1 MNHIFK
7 KIIVVMLIIILR
19 PVSSYSLSINEL
31 MIITNENSLI
41 IQADLE
47 YLKKFQNDIELAKKM
62 NDPTITLSGFV
73 GAKHQETNSSEA
85 SFNPR
90 NLNLTMSKN
99 LFDGYKTKYS
109 IIQAN
114 DLSLQADYLFEALKQ
129 NVYLES
135 ISSYLDLIHLR
146 QSYDLTEQNLKLS
159 KNNLDFKVQQYNSG
173 DISDIELEKAKLEY
187 SKYEFSLKKNSD
199 FNFRSR
205 GPDPRLY
212 EYCSERNKYPEIMD
226 RNLDLSLEA
235 LIEFAINN
243 NPSIKSSQIY
253 LKILEHSKKIER
265 SANLPKVDLE
275 AGYSRNWDATDSAGQ
290 ADEYS
295 IIGSISIPLY
305 ESEEV
310 NIKESNIDLDII
322 RNDKILKD
330 QINNLKREIN
340 SLLDQIELLNT
351 EYEIEN
357 NQKEIYEKD
366 IEIKKES
373 YNVGSASKL
382 DIYDSQIKYN
392 EHLISMAQ
400 IMNSKQKAHYL
411 LLNKIGKANPVKLIP
426 GSTGNGKEIFTSR
439 YRKENLLTMGRVE
452 FFFCIN

>member
-7 KIIVVMLIIILR
+7 KIIVVMLFIILK

-47 YLKKFQNDIELAKKM
+47 YLKKFQNDIKLAKKN
-62 NDPTITLSGFV
+62 NDPSITLSGFV
-73 GAKHQETNSSEA
+73 GAKHQETDSSEA

-90 NLNLTMSKN
+90 NLSLTMSKN
-99 LFDGYKTKYS
+99 VFDGYKTKYS

-114 DLSLQADYLFEALKQ
+114 DLSLQADYLFETLKQ

-146 QSYDLTEQNLKLS
+146 QTYDLTEQNLKLS

-173 DISDIELEKAKLEY
+173 DISDIEQEKAKLEY
-187 SKYEFSLKKNSD
+187 AKYEFSLKKIQISISD
-199 FNFRSR
+199 QEDLILDYMRTVPST
-205 GPDPRLY
+205 
-212 EYCSERNKYPEIMD
+212 NKYPEIMD
-226 RNLDLSLEA
+226 RNLDLSSEA

-265 SANLPKVDLE
+265 SANLPKVGLE
-275 AGYSRNWDATDSAGQ
+275 VGFNRNWDATDSAGQ

-322 RNDKILKD
+322 RNEKILKD

-392 EHLISMAQ
+392 EHLISMAE

-411 LLNKIGKANPVKLIP
+411 LLNKIGK
-426 GSTGNGKEIFTSR
+426 
-439 YRKENLLTMGRVE
+439 LTQ
-452 FFFCIN
+452 

>member
-7 KIIVVMLIIILR
+7 KIIVVTLLFLLK

-31 MIITNENSLI
+31 ITITNENSLI
-41 IQADLE
+41 IQADFE
-47 YLKKFQNDIELAKKM
+47 YLKKFQNDIELAKK
-62 NDPTITLSGFV
+62 NNNPSITLSGFV
-73 GAKHQETNSSEA
+73 GAKYQETDSSEA

-90 NLNLTMSKN
+90 NLNLTISKN
-99 LFDGYKTKYS
+99 IFDGYKTKYS

-129 NVYLES
+129 NVYLEA

-146 QSYDLTEQNLKLS
+146 QSYDLTEQSLKLS
-159 KNNLDFKVQQYNSG
+159 KNNLDFKVQQHNLG

-187 SKYEFSLKKNSD
+187 SKYEFSLKKIQISISD
-199 FNFRSR
+199 QEDLILDYMSTV
-205 GPDPRLY
+205 P
-212 EYCSERNKYPEIMD
+212 STNKYPEIME
-226 RNLDLSLEA
+226 RNLDLSSQA

-253 LKILEHSKKIER
+253 LKILEHSKMIER

-275 AGYSRNWDATDSAGQ
+275 AGYTRNWDATDSAGQ

-310 NIKESNIDLDII
+310 SIKESNIDLDII

-340 SLLDQIELLNT
+340 GLLDQIELLNT

-357 NQKEIYEKD
+357 NQKEIFKKD
-366 IEIKKES
+366 VEIKKES
-373 YNVGSASKL
+373 YNFGSSSKL
-382 DIYDSQIKYN
+382 DIYDSQIIYN

-411 LLNKIGKANPVKLIP
+411 LLNKLGK
-426 GSTGNGKEIFTSR
+426 
-439 YRKENLLTMGRVE
+439 LTH
-452 FFFCIN
+452 

>member
-73 GAKHQETNSSEA
+73 GAKHQETDSSEA

-146 QSYDLTEQNLKLS
+146 QSYDLTEQSLMLT
-159 KNNLDFKVQQYNSG
+159 KNNLDFKVQQHNSG
-173 DISDIELEKAKLEY
+173 DISDIDLEKAKLEY
-187 SKYEFSLKKNSD
+187 SKYEFSLKKIQISISD
-199 FNFRSR
+199 QEDLILDYMNTIPST
-205 GPDPRLY
+205 
-212 EYCSERNKYPEIMD
+212 NKYPELMD
-226 RNLDLSLEA
+226 RSLDLSSES
-235 LIEFAINN
+235 LIEFAVNN

-253 LKILEHSKKIER
+253 LKILEYSKLIER

-275 AGYSRNWDATDSAGQ
+275 VGFNRNWDATDSAGQ

-330 QINNLKREIN
+330 QINTLKREIN
-340 SLLDQIELLNT
+340 SLLDQIEMLNT

-373 YNVGSASKL
+373 YNVGSSSQL

-400 IMNSKQKAHYL
+400 IMNSKQKAHYI
-411 LLNKIGKANPVKLIP
+411 LLNKIGK
-426 GSTGNGKEIFTSR
+426 
-439 YRKENLLTMGRVE
+439 LTQ
-452 FFFCIN
+452 

>member
-7 KIIVVMLIIILR
+7 KIIVVMLFITLK

-47 YLKKFQNDIELAKKM
+47 YLKKFQNDIELAKKN
-62 NDPTITLSGFV
+62 NDPSITLSGFV
-73 GAKHQETNSSEA
+73 GAKHQETDSSEA

-90 NLNLTMSKN
+90 NLKLTMSKN

-109 IIQAN
+109 ILQAN

-159 KNNLDFKVQQYNSG
+159 KSNLDFKVQQHSSG

-187 SKYEFSLKKNSD
+187 SKYEFSLKKIQISI
-199 FNFRSR
+199 
-205 GPDPRLY
+205 
-212 EYCSERNKYPEIMD
+212 SEQEDLVLDYMSTVPSVNKYPEIMD
-226 RNLDLSLEA
+226 RNIDLSLEA

-253 LKILEHSKKIER
+253 LKILEHSKMIER
-265 SANLPKVDLE
+265 SANLPKVNLE

-373 YNVGSASKL
+373 YSLGSSSKL

-411 LLNKIGKANPVKLIP
+411 LLNKIGK
-426 GSTGNGKEIFTSR
+426 
-439 YRKENLLTMGRVE
+439 LTQ
-452 FFFCIN
+452 

>member
-47 YLKKFQNDIELAKKM
+47 YLKKFRNDIELAKKM

-146 QSYDLTEQNLKLS
+146 QSYDLTEQSLMLT
-159 KNNLDFKVQQYNSG
+159 KNNLDFKVQQHNSG
-173 DISDIELEKAKLEY
+173 DISDIDLEKAKLEY
-187 SKYEFSLKKNSD
+187 SKYEFSLKKIQISISD
-199 FNFRSR
+199 QEDLILDYMNTIPST
-205 GPDPRLY
+205 
-212 EYCSERNKYPEIMD
+212 NKYPELMD
-226 RNLDLSLEA
+226 RSLDLSSES
-235 LIEFAINN
+235 LIEFAVNN

-253 LKILEHSKKIER
+253 LKILEHSKLIER

-275 AGYSRNWDATDSAGQ
+275 VGFNRNWDATDSAGQ

-330 QINNLKREIN
+330 QINTLKREIN
-340 SLLDQIELLNT
+340 SLLNQIEMLNT

-373 YNVGSASKL
+373 YNVGSSSQL

-400 IMNSKQKAHYL
+400 IMNSKQKAHYI
-411 LLNKIGKANPVKLIP
+411 LLNKIGK
-426 GSTGNGKEIFTSR
+426 
-439 YRKENLLTMGRVE
+439 LTQ
-452 FFFCIN
+452 

>member
-7 KIIVVMLIIILR
+7 KIIVVMLFILLK

-31 MIITNENSLI
+31 MIITYENSLI
-41 IQADLE
+41 IQADFE
-47 YLKKFQNDIELAKKM
+47 YLKKFKNDIELAKKN
-62 NDPTITLSGFV
+62 NDPSITLSGFV
-73 GAKHQETNSSEA
+73 GAKHQETDSTKN

-146 QSYDLTEQNLKLS
+146 QSYDMTEQSLKLS
-159 KNNLDFKVQQYNSG
+159 KNNLEFRVQQHNSG

-187 SKYEFSLKKNSD
+187 LKYEFSLKKIQISISD
-199 FNFRSR
+199 QEDLILDYMSTI
-205 GPDPRLY
+205 P
-212 EYCSERNKYPEIMD
+212 STNKYPEIMD
-226 RNLDLSLEA
+226 RNLDLSSES

-253 LKILEHSKKIER
+253 LKILEHSKMIER

-275 AGYSRNWDATDSAGQ
+275 AGFSRNWDATDSAGQ

-295 IIGSISIPLY
+295 IIGSISVPLY
-305 ESEEV
+305 ESAKV

-330 QINNLKREIN
+330 QINTLKREIN
-340 SLLDQIELLNT
+340 SLLDQIELLNA

-357 NQKEIYEKD
+357 NQKGIYEKD

-373 YNVGSASKL
+373 YDLGSSSKL

-411 LLNKIGKANPVKLIP
+411 LLNKIGK
-426 GSTGNGKEIFTSR
+426 
-439 YRKENLLTMGRVE
+439 LTQ
-452 FFFCIN
+452 

>member
-1 MNHIFK
+1 
-7 KIIVVMLIIILR
+7 
-19 PVSSYSLSINEL
+19 
-31 MIITNENSLI
+31 
-41 IQADLE
+41 
-47 YLKKFQNDIELAKKM
+47 
-62 NDPTITLSGFV
+62 
-73 GAKHQETNSSEA
+73 
-85 SFNPR
+85 
-90 NLNLTMSKN
+90 MS
-99 LFDGYKTKYS
+99 TVPS
-109 IIQAN
+109 
-114 DLSLQADYLFEALKQ
+114 
-129 NVYLES
+129 V
-135 ISSYLDLIHLR
+135 
-146 QSYDLTEQNLKLS
+146 
-159 KNNLDFKVQQYNSG
+159 
-173 DISDIELEKAKLEY
+173 
-187 SKYEFSLKKNSD
+187 
-199 FNFRSR
+199 
-205 GPDPRLY
+205 
-212 EYCSERNKYPEIMD
+212 NKYPEIMD

-253 LKILEHSKKIER
+253 LKILEHSKMIER
-265 SANLPKVDLE
+265 SANLPKVNLE

-373 YNVGSASKL
+373 YNVGSSSKL

-400 IMNSKQKAHYL
+400 IMNSKQKTHYL
-411 LLNKIGKANPVKLIP
+411 LLNKIGK
-426 GSTGNGKEIFTSR
+426 
-439 YRKENLLTMGRVE
+439 LTQ
-452 FFFCIN
+452 

>member
-7 KIIVVMLIIILR
+7 KIIVVMLFILLK

-31 MIITNENSLI
+31 MIITYENSLI
-41 IQADLE
+41 IQADFE
-47 YLKKFQNDIELAKKM
+47 YLKKFKNDIELAKKN
-62 NDPTITLSGFV
+62 NDPSITLSGFV
-73 GAKHQETNSSEA
+73 GAKHQETDSTKN

-146 QSYDLTEQNLKLS
+146 QSYDMTEQSLKLS
-159 KNNLDFKVQQYNSG
+159 KNNLEFKVQQHNSG

-187 SKYEFSLKKNSD
+187 LKYEFSLKKIQISISD
-199 FNFRSR
+199 QEDLILDYMSTI
-205 GPDPRLY
+205 P
-212 EYCSERNKYPEIMD
+212 STNKYPEIMD
-226 RNLDLSLEA
+226 RNLDLSSES

-253 LKILEHSKKIER
+253 LKILEHSKMIER

-275 AGYSRNWDATDSAGQ
+275 AGFSRNWDATDSAGQ

-295 IIGSISIPLY
+295 IIGSISVPLY
-305 ESEEV
+305 ESEKV

-330 QINNLKREIN
+330 QTNTLKREIN
-340 SLLDQIELLNT
+340 SLLDQIELLNA

-357 NQKEIYEKD
+357 NQKGIYEKD

-373 YNVGSASKL
+373 YDVGSSSKL

-411 LLNKIGKANPVKLIP
+411 LLNKIGK
-426 GSTGNGKEIFTSR
+426 
-439 YRKENLLTMGRVE
+439 LTQ
-452 FFFCIN
+452 

>member
-73 GAKHQETNSSEA
+73 GAKHQETDSSEA

-109 IIQAN
+109 IKQAN

-159 KNNLDFKVQQYNSG
+159 KSNLDFKVQQHNSG

-187 SKYEFSLKKNSD
+187 SKYEFSLKKIQISISD
-199 FNFRSR
+199 QEDLILDYMSTV
-205 GPDPRLY
+205 P
-212 EYCSERNKYPEIMD
+212 SVNKYPEIMD
-226 RNLDLSLEA
+226 RNIDLSLEA

-253 LKILEHSKKIER
+253 LKILEHSKMIER
-265 SANLPKVDLE
+265 SANLPKVNLE

-366 IEIKKES
+366 IEIKEES
-373 YNVGSASKL
+373 YNLGSSSKL

-411 LLNKIGKANPVKLIP
+411 LLNKIGK
-426 GSTGNGKEIFTSR
+426 
-439 YRKENLLTMGRVE
+439 LTQ
-452 FFFCIN
+452 

>member
-7 KIIVVMLIIILR
+7 KIIVVTLLFLLK

-31 MIITNENSLI
+31 ITITNENSLI
-41 IQADLE
+41 IQADFE
-47 YLKKFQNDIELAKKM
+47 YLKKFQNDIELAKK
-62 NDPTITLSGFV
+62 NNNPSITLSGFV
-73 GAKHQETNSSEA
+73 GAKYQETDSSEA

-90 NLNLTMSKN
+90 NLNLTISKN
-99 LFDGYKTKYS
+99 IFDGYKTKYS

-129 NVYLES
+129 NVYLEA

-146 QSYDLTEQNLKLS
+146 QSYDLTEQSLKLS
-159 KNNLDFKVQQYNSG
+159 KNNLDFKVQQHNLG

-187 SKYEFSLKKNSD
+187 SKYEFSLKKIQISISD
-199 FNFRSR
+199 QEDLILDYMSTV
-205 GPDPRLY
+205 P
-212 EYCSERNKYPEIMD
+212 STNKYPEIME
-226 RNLDLSLEA
+226 RNLDLSSQA

-253 LKILEHSKKIER
+253 LKILEHSKMIER

-275 AGYSRNWDATDSAGQ
+275 AGYSRNWDATDSAGP
-290 ADEYS
+290 AGEYS

-310 NIKESNIDLDII
+310 SIKESNIDLDII

-340 SLLDQIELLNT
+340 GLLDQIELLNT

-357 NQKEIYEKD
+357 NQKEIFKKD
-366 IEIKKES
+366 VEIKKES
-373 YNVGSASKL
+373 YNFGSSSKL
-382 DIYDSQIKYN
+382 DIYDSQIIYN

-411 LLNKIGKANPVKLIP
+411 LLNKLGK
-426 GSTGNGKEIFTSR
+426 
-439 YRKENLLTMGRVE
+439 LTH
-452 FFFCIN
+452 

>member
-73 GAKHQETNSSEA
+73 GAKHQETDSSEA

-146 QSYDLTEQNLKLS
+146 QSYDLTEQSLMLT
-159 KNNLDFKVQQYNSG
+159 KNNLDFKVQQHNSG
-173 DISDIELEKAKLEY
+173 DISDIDLEKAKLEY
-187 SKYEFSLKKNSD
+187 SKYEFSLKKIQISISD
-199 FNFRSR
+199 QEDLILDYMNTIPST
-205 GPDPRLY
+205 
-212 EYCSERNKYPEIMD
+212 NKYPELMD
-226 RNLDLSLEA
+226 RSLDLSSES
-235 LIEFAINN
+235 LIEFAVNN
-243 NPSIKSSQIY
+243 NPTIKSSQIY
-253 LKILEHSKKIER
+253 LKILEHSKLIER

-275 AGYSRNWDATDSAGQ
+275 VGFNRNWDATDSAGQ

-330 QINNLKREIN
+330 QINTLKREIN
-340 SLLDQIELLNT
+340 SLLDQIEMLNT

-373 YNVGSASKL
+373 YNVGSSSQL

-400 IMNSKQKAHYL
+400 IMNSKQKAHYI
-411 LLNKIGKANPVKLIP
+411 LLNKVGK
-426 GSTGNGKEIFTSR
+426 
-439 YRKENLLTMGRVE
+439 LTQ
-452 FFFCIN
+452 

>member
-1 MNHIFK
+1 MDHIFK
-7 KIIVVMLIIILR
+7 KIVVVMLLIIMK
-19 PVSSYSLSINEL
+19 PENTYSISINEL
-31 MIITNENSLI
+31 MTITSENSLI
-41 IQADLE
+41 IQADFE
-47 YLKKFQNDIELAKKM
+47 YLKKFQNDIALAKKN
-62 NDPTITLSGFV
+62 NDPSITLSGFV
-73 GAKHQETNSSEA
+73 GAKYQETDSTES

-90 NLNLTMSKN
+90 NVNLSISKN

-114 DLSLQADYLFEALKQ
+114 DLSLQANFLFEALKQ
-129 NVYLES
+129 NVYLEA
-135 ISSYLDLIHLR
+135 INSYLDLIHLR
-146 QSYDLTEQNLKLS
+146 QSYDLTEQSLILL
-159 KNNLDFKVQQYNSG
+159 KNNLDFKSQQYDLA
-173 DISDIELEKAKLEY
+173 DISDIELQKVKLEY
-187 SKYEFSLKKNSD
+187 SKYDFNLKKLQISISDQEDLILTYMNSV
-199 FNFRSR
+199 
-205 GPDPRLY
+205 PDTNR
-212 EYCSERNKYPEIMD
+212 YPEFLD
-226 RNLDLSLEA
+226 RNLDLSPEA
-235 LIEFAINN
+235 LFEYALNN

-253 LKILEHSKKIER
+253 LKILEHTKMIER

-275 AGYSRNWDATDSAGQ
+275 AGFSRNWDATDSAGQ

-295 IIGSISIPLY
+295 ITGSISIPLY

-340 SLLDQIELLNT
+340 KLLDQIELLNT

-373 YNVGSASKL
+373 YNVGSSSKL

-392 EHLISMAQ
+392 EHLIRMAE
-400 IMNSKQKAHYL
+400 IMNEKQKAHYL
-411 LLNKIGKANPVKLIP
+411 LLNKIGK
-426 GSTGNGKEIFTSR
+426 
-439 YRKENLLTMGRVE
+439 LTQ
-452 FFFCIN
+452 

>member
-7 KIIVVMLIIILR
+7 KIIVVMLFILLK

-31 MIITNENSLI
+31 MIITYENSLI
-41 IQADLE
+41 IQADFE
-47 YLKKFQNDIELAKKM
+47 YLKKFKNDIELAKKN
-62 NDPTITLSGFV
+62 NDPSITLSGFV
-73 GAKHQETNSSEA
+73 GAKHQETDSTKN

-146 QSYDLTEQNLKLS
+146 QSYDMTEQSLKLS
-159 KNNLDFKVQQYNSG
+159 KNNLEFKVQQHNSG

-187 SKYEFSLKKNSD
+187 LKYEFSLKKIQISISD
-199 FNFRSR
+199 QEDLILDYMSTI
-205 GPDPRLY
+205 P
-212 EYCSERNKYPEIMD
+212 STNKYPEIMD
-226 RNLDLSLEA
+226 RNLDLSSES

-253 LKILEHSKKIER
+253 LKILEHSKMIER

-275 AGYSRNWDATDSAGQ
+275 AGFSRNWDATDSAGQ

-295 IIGSISIPLY
+295 IIGSISVPLY
-305 ESEEV
+305 ESEKV

-330 QINNLKREIN
+330 QINTLKREIN
-340 SLLDQIELLNT
+340 SLLDQIELLNA

-357 NQKEIYEKD
+357 NQKGIYEKD

-373 YNVGSASKL
+373 YDVGSSSKL

-411 LLNKIGKANPVKLIP
+411 LLNKIGK
-426 GSTGNGKEIFTSR
+426 
-439 YRKENLLTMGRVE
+439 LTQ
-452 FFFCIN
+452 

>member
-7 KIIVVMLIIILR
+7 KIIVVMLFIILK

-31 MIITNENSLI
+31 MIMTNENSLI

-47 YLKKFQNDIELAKKM
+47 FLKKFQNDIELAKKM
-62 NDPTITLSGFV
+62 NDPSITLSGFV
-73 GAKHQETNSSEA
+73 GAKHQETDSSEA

-146 QSYDLTEQNLKLS
+146 QYYDLTEQSLKLT
-159 KNNLDFKVQQYNSG
+159 KNNLDFKVQQHNSG
-173 DISDIELEKAKLEY
+173 DISDIDLEKAKLEY
-187 SKYEFSLKKNSD
+187 SKYEFSLKKIQISISD
-199 FNFRSR
+199 QEDLILDYMSTV
-205 GPDPRLY
+205 P
-212 EYCSERNKYPEIMD
+212 STNKYPEFID
-226 RNLDLSLEA
+226 RNLDLSSEA
-235 LIEFAINN
+235 LIEFAVNN
-243 NPSIKSSQIY
+243 NPSIKSGQIY
-253 LKILEHSKKIER
+253 LKILEHSKMIER
-265 SANLPKVDLE
+265 SANLPKIDLE
-275 AGYSRNWDATDSAGQ
+275 VGFNRNWDATDSAGQ

-330 QINNLKREIN
+330 QINTLKREIN
-340 SLLDQIELLNT
+340 SLLDQIEMLNT

-373 YNVGSASKL
+373 YEVGSSSRL

-400 IMNSKQKAHYL
+400 IMNSKQKAHYI
-411 LLNKIGKANPVKLIP
+411 LLNKIGK
-426 GSTGNGKEIFTSR
+426 
-439 YRKENLLTMGRVE
+439 LTQ
-452 FFFCIN
+452 

>member
-41 IQADLE
+41 IQAELE

-73 GAKHQETNSSEA
+73 GAKHQETDSSEA

-146 QSYDLTEQNLKLS
+146 QSYDLTEQSLMLT
-159 KNNLDFKVQQYNSG
+159 KNNLDFKVQQHNSG
-173 DISDIELEKAKLEY
+173 DISDIDLEKAKLEY
-187 SKYEFSLKKNSD
+187 SKYEFSLKKIQISISD
-199 FNFRSR
+199 QEDLILDYMSTI
-205 GPDPRLY
+205 P
-212 EYCSERNKYPEIMD
+212 STNKYPELMD
-226 RNLDLSLEA
+226 RSLDLSSES
-235 LIEFAINN
+235 LIEFAVNN

-253 LKILEHSKKIER
+253 LKILEHSKLIER

-275 AGYSRNWDATDSAGQ
+275 VGFNRNWDATDSAGQ

-330 QINNLKREIN
+330 QINTLKREIN
-340 SLLDQIELLNT
+340 SLLDQIEMLNT

-373 YNVGSASKL
+373 YNVGSSSQL

-400 IMNSKQKAHYL
+400 IMNSKQKAHYI
-411 LLNKIGKANPVKLIP
+411 LLNKIGK
-426 GSTGNGKEIFTSR
+426 
-439 YRKENLLTMGRVE
+439 LTQ
-452 FFFCIN
+452 

>member
-31 MIITNENSLI
+31 MIITKENSLI

-73 GAKHQETNSSEA
+73 GAKHQETDSSEA

-146 QSYDLTEQNLKLS
+146 QSYDLTEQSLMLT
-159 KNNLDFKVQQYNSG
+159 KNNLDFKVQQHNSG
-173 DISDIELEKAKLEY
+173 DISDIDLEKAKLEY
-187 SKYEFSLKKNSD
+187 SKYEFSLKKIQISISD
-199 FNFRSR
+199 QEDLILDYMSTI
-205 GPDPRLY
+205 P
-212 EYCSERNKYPEIMD
+212 STNKYPELMD
-226 RNLDLSLEA
+226 SSLDFSSES
-235 LIEFAINN
+235 LIEFAVNN

-253 LKILEHSKKIER
+253 LKILEHSKLIER

-275 AGYSRNWDATDSAGQ
+275 VGFNRNWDATDSAGQ

-310 NIKESNIDLDII
+310 NIKESNVDLDII

-330 QINNLKREIN
+330 QINTLKREIN
-340 SLLDQIELLNT
+340 SLLDQIEMLNT

-373 YNVGSASKL
+373 YNVGSSSQL

-400 IMNSKQKAHYL
+400 IMNSKQKAHYI
-411 LLNKIGKANPVKLIP
+411 LLNKIGK
-426 GSTGNGKEIFTSR
+426 
-439 YRKENLLTMGRVE
+439 LTQ
-452 FFFCIN
+452 

>member
-47 YLKKFQNDIELAKKM
+47 YLKKFRNDIELAKKM

-146 QSYDLTEQNLKLS
+146 QSYDLTEQSLMLT
-159 KNNLDFKVQQYNSG
+159 KNNLDFKVQQHNSG
-173 DISDIELEKAKLEY
+173 DISDIDLEKAKLEY
-187 SKYEFSLKKNSD
+187 SKYEFSLKKIQISISD
-199 FNFRSR
+199 QEDLILDYMSTI
-205 GPDPRLY
+205 P
-212 EYCSERNKYPEIMD
+212 STNKYPELMD
-226 RNLDLSLEA
+226 RSLDLSSES
-235 LIEFAINN
+235 LIEFAVNN

-253 LKILEHSKKIER
+253 LKILEHSKLIER

-275 AGYSRNWDATDSAGQ
+275 VGFNRNWDATDSAGQ

-330 QINNLKREIN
+330 QINTLKREIN
-340 SLLDQIELLNT
+340 SLLNQIEMLNT

-373 YNVGSASKL
+373 YNVGSSSQL

-400 IMNSKQKAHYL
+400 IMNSKQKAHYI
-411 LLNKIGKANPVKLIP
+411 LLNKIGK
-426 GSTGNGKEIFTSR
+426 
-439 YRKENLLTMGRVE
+439 LTQ
-452 FFFCIN
+452 

>member
-7 KIIVVMLIIILR
+7 KIIVVILFILLK
-19 PVSSYSLSINEL
+19 PASSYSLSINEL

-41 IQADLE
+41 IQADFE
-47 YLKKFQNDIELAKKM
+47 YLKKFKNDIELAKKN
-62 NDPTITLSGFV
+62 NDPSITLSGFV
-73 GAKHQETNSSEA
+73 GAKHQETESSET

-90 NLNLTMSKN
+90 NLNLTMSKS

-146 QSYDLTEQNLKLS
+146 QSYDMTEQSLKLS
-159 KNNLDFKVQQYNSG
+159 KNNLEFRVQQHNSG

-187 SKYEFSLKKNSD
+187 LKYEFSLKKIQISISD
-199 FNFRSR
+199 QEDLILDYMSTI
-205 GPDPRLY
+205 P
-212 EYCSERNKYPEIMD
+212 STNKYPEIMD
-226 RNLDLSLEA
+226 RNLDLSSES

-253 LKILEHSKKIER
+253 LKILEHSKIIER

-275 AGYSRNWDATDSAGQ
+275 AGFSRNWDATDSAGQ

-305 ESEEV
+305 ESEKV

-330 QINNLKREIN
+330 QTNTLKREIN
-340 SLLDQIELLNT
+340 SLLDQIELLNA

-373 YNVGSASKL
+373 YDVGSSSKL

-400 IMNSKQKAHYL
+400 IMNSRQKAHYL
-411 LLNKIGKANPVKLIP
+411 LLNKIGK
-426 GSTGNGKEIFTSR
+426 
-439 YRKENLLTMGRVE
+439 LTQ
-452 FFFCIN
+452 

>member
-7 KIIVVMLIIILR
+7 KIIVVMLFITLK

-47 YLKKFQNDIELAKKM
+47 YLKKFQNDIELAKKI
-62 NDPTITLSGFV
+62 NDPSITLSGFV
-73 GAKHQETNSSEA
+73 GAKHQETDNSEA

-90 NLNLTMSKN
+90 NLNLTISKN

-114 DLSLQADYLFEALKQ
+114 DLSLQADYLFEVLKQ

-146 QSYDLTEQNLKLS
+146 QSYDLTKQNLKLS
-159 KNNLDFKVQQYNSG
+159 KNNLDFKAQQHNLG

-187 SKYEFSLKKNSD
+187 SKYEFSLKKIQISISD
-199 FNFRSR
+199 QEDLILDYMSTV
-205 GPDPRLY
+205 P
-212 EYCSERNKYPEIMD
+212 SVNKYPEIMD
-226 RNLDLSLEA
+226 RNIDLSLEA

-253 LKILEHSKKIER
+253 LKILEHSKMIER

-275 AGYSRNWDATDSAGQ
+275 AGYSRNWEATDSAGQ
-290 ADEYS
+290 VDEYS

-310 NIKESNIDLDII
+310 NIKESNIALDII

-357 NQKEIYEKD
+357 NQKQLYEKD

-373 YNVGSASKL
+373 YNVGSSSKL

-411 LLNKIGKANPVKLIP
+411 LLNKIGK
-426 GSTGNGKEIFTSR
+426 
-439 YRKENLLTMGRVE
+439 LTQ
-452 FFFCIN
+452 

>member
-7 KIIVVMLIIILR
+7 KIIVVMLSIILK
-19 PVSSYSLSINEL
+19 PASSYSLSIDEL
-31 MIITNENSLI
+31 MIITNEKSLI
-41 IQADLE
+41 IQAEAE
-47 YLKKFQNDIELAKKM
+47 YLKKFNNDIELAKKN
-62 NDPTITLSGFV
+62 NDPSITLSGFV
-73 GAKHQETNSSEA
+73 GAKHQETDSSEA

-90 NLNLTMSKN
+90 NLSLTMSKN
-99 LFDGYKTKYS
+99 LFDGYKSKYS

-129 NVYLES
+129 NIYLES

-146 QSYDLTEQNLKLS
+146 QSYDLTEQSLKLS
-159 KNNLDFKVQQYNSG
+159 KNNLDFRVQQHNTG

-187 SKYEFSLKKNSD
+187 SKYEFSLKKIQISISD
-199 FNFRSR
+199 QEDLILDYMSTI
-205 GPDPRLY
+205 P
-212 EYCSERNKYPEIMD
+212 STNKYPEFID
-226 RNLDLSLEA
+226 RNLNLSSES

-243 NPSIKSSQIY
+243 NPTIKSSQIY
-253 LKILEHSKKIER
+253 LKILEHSKMIER

-275 AGYSRNWDATDSAGQ
+275 AGFSRNWDATDSAGQ

-330 QINNLKREIN
+330 QINTLKREIN
-340 SLLDQIELLNT
+340 SLLDQIEMLNT

-366 IEIKKES
+366 IEINKES
-373 YNVGSASKL
+373 YDVGSSSKL

-400 IMNSKQKAHYL
+400 IINSKQKAHYL
-411 LLNKIGKANPVKLIP
+411 LLNKIGK
-426 GSTGNGKEIFTSR
+426 
-439 YRKENLLTMGRVE
+439 LTQ
-452 FFFCIN
+452 

>member
-1 MNHIFK
+1 MIHIFK
-7 KIIVVMLIIILR
+7 KIIVVILLFLLK

-31 MIITNENSLI
+31 ITITNENSLI
-41 IQADLE
+41 IQADFE
-47 YLKKFQNDIELAKKM
+47 YLKKFQNDIELAKK
-62 NDPTITLSGFV
+62 NNNPSITLSGFV
-73 GAKHQETNSSEA
+73 GAKYQETDSSEA

-99 LFDGYKTKYS
+99 IFDGYKTKYS

-129 NVYLES
+129 NVYLEA

-146 QSYDLTEQNLKLS
+146 QSYDLTEQSLKLS
-159 KNNLDFKVQQYNSG
+159 KNNLDFKVQQHNLG

-187 SKYEFSLKKNSD
+187 SKYEFSLKKIQISISD
-199 FNFRSR
+199 QEDLILDYMSTV
-205 GPDPRLY
+205 P
-212 EYCSERNKYPEIMD
+212 STNKYPEIME
-226 RNLDLSLEA
+226 RNLDLSSQA

-253 LKILEHSKKIER
+253 LKILEHSKMIER

-275 AGYSRNWDATDSAGQ
+275 AGYSRNWDATDSAGR

-340 SLLDQIELLNT
+340 GLLEQIELLNT

-357 NQKEIYEKD
+357 NQKEIFKKD
-366 IEIKKES
+366 VEIKKES
-373 YNVGSASKL
+373 YNVGSSSKL
-382 DIYDSQIKYN
+382 DIYDSQIIYN
-392 EHLISMAQ
+392 DHLISMAQ

-411 LLNKIGKANPVKLIP
+411 LLNKLGK
-426 GSTGNGKEIFTSR
+426 
-439 YRKENLLTMGRVE
+439 LTQ
-452 FFFCIN
+452 

>member
-73 GAKHQETNSSEA
+73 GAKHQETDSSEA

-146 QSYDLTEQNLKLS
+146 QSYDLTEQSLMLT
-159 KNNLDFKVQQYNSG
+159 KNNLDFKVQQHNSG
-173 DISDIELEKAKLEY
+173 DISDIDLEKAKLEY
-187 SKYEFSLKKNSD
+187 SKYEFSLKKIQISISD
-199 FNFRSR
+199 QEDLILDYMNTIPST
-205 GPDPRLY
+205 
-212 EYCSERNKYPEIMD
+212 NKYPELMD
-226 RNLDLSLEA
+226 RSLDLSSES
-235 LIEFAINN
+235 LIEFAVNN

-253 LKILEHSKKIER
+253 LKILEHSKLIER

-275 AGYSRNWDATDSAGQ
+275 VGFNRNWDATDSAGQ

-330 QINNLKREIN
+330 QINTLKREIN
-340 SLLDQIELLNT
+340 SLLDQIEMLNT

-373 YNVGSASKL
+373 YNVGSSSQL

-400 IMNSKQKAHYL
+400 IMNSKQKAHYI
-411 LLNKIGKANPVKLIP
+411 LLNKVGK
-426 GSTGNGKEIFTSR
+426 
-439 YRKENLLTMGRVE
+439 LTQ
-452 FFFCIN
+452 

>member
-73 GAKHQETNSSEA
+73 GAKHQETDSSEA

-146 QSYDLTEQNLKLS
+146 QSYDLTEQSLMLT
-159 KNNLDFKVQQYNSG
+159 KNNLDFKVQQHNSG
-173 DISDIELEKAKLEY
+173 DISDIDLEKAKLEY
-187 SKYEFSLKKNSD
+187 SKYEFSLKKIQISISD
-199 FNFRSR
+199 QEDLILDYMSTI
-205 GPDPRLY
+205 P
-212 EYCSERNKYPEIMD
+212 STNKYPELMD
-226 RNLDLSLEA
+226 RSLDLSSES
-235 LIEFAINN
+235 LIELAVNN
-243 NPSIKSSQIY
+243 NPAIKSSQIY
-253 LKILEHSKKIER
+253 LKILEHSKLIER

-275 AGYSRNWDATDSAGQ
+275 VGFNRNWDATDSAGQ

-330 QINNLKREIN
+330 QINTLKREIN
-340 SLLDQIELLNT
+340 SLLDQIEMLNT

-373 YNVGSASKL
+373 YNVGSSSQL

-400 IMNSKQKAHYL
+400 IMNSKQKAHYI
-411 LLNKIGKANPVKLIP
+411 LLNKIGK
-426 GSTGNGKEIFTSR
+426 
-439 YRKENLLTMGRVE
+439 LTQ
-452 FFFCIN
+452 

>member
-1 MNHIFK
+1 
-7 KIIVVMLIIILR
+7 MLIIILR

-73 GAKHQETNSSEA
+73 GAKHQETDSSEA

-146 QSYDLTEQNLKLS
+146 QSYDLTEQSLMLT
-159 KNNLDFKVQQYNSG
+159 KNNLDFKVQQHNSG
-173 DISDIELEKAKLEY
+173 DISDIDLEKAKLEY
-187 SKYEFSLKKNSD
+187 SKYEFSLKKIQISISD
-199 FNFRSR
+199 QEDLILDYMSTI
-205 GPDPRLY
+205 P
-212 EYCSERNKYPEIMD
+212 STNKYPELMD
-226 RNLDLSLEA
+226 RGLDLSSES
-235 LIEFAINN
+235 LIEFAVNN
-243 NPSIKSSQIY
+243 NPTIKSSQIY
-253 LKILEHSKKIER
+253 LKILEHSKLIER

-275 AGYSRNWDATDSAGQ
+275 VGFNRNWDATDSAGQ

-330 QINNLKREIN
+330 QINTLKREIN
-340 SLLDQIELLNT
+340 SLLDQIEMLNT

-373 YNVGSASKL
+373 YNVGSSSQL

-400 IMNSKQKAHYL
+400 IMNSRQKAHYL
-411 LLNKIGKANPVKLIP
+411 LLNKIGK
-426 GSTGNGKEIFTSR
+426 
-439 YRKENLLTMGRVE
+439 LTQ
-452 FFFCIN
+452 

>member
-47 YLKKFQNDIELAKKM
+47 YLKKFRNDIELAKKM

-73 GAKHQETNSSEA
+73 GAKHQETDSSEA

-146 QSYDLTEQNLKLS
+146 QSYDLTEQSLMLT
-159 KNNLDFKVQQYNSG
+159 KNNLDFKVQQHNSG
-173 DISDIELEKAKLEY
+173 DISDIDLEKAKLEY
-187 SKYEFSLKKNSD
+187 SKYEFSLKKIQISISD
-199 FNFRSR
+199 QEDLILDYMSTI
-205 GPDPRLY
+205 P
-212 EYCSERNKYPEIMD
+212 STNKYPELMD
-226 RNLDLSLEA
+226 SSLDLSSES
-235 LIEFAINN
+235 LIEFAVNN

-253 LKILEHSKKIER
+253 LKILEHSKLIER

-275 AGYSRNWDATDSAGQ
+275 VGFNRNWDATDSAGQ

-330 QINNLKREIN
+330 QINTLKREIN
-340 SLLDQIELLNT
+340 SLLDQIEMLNT

-373 YNVGSASKL
+373 YNVGSSSQL

-400 IMNSKQKAHYL
+400 IMNSKQKAHYI
-411 LLNKIGKANPVKLIP
+411 LLNKIGK
-426 GSTGNGKEIFTSR
+426 
-439 YRKENLLTMGRVE
+439 LTQ
-452 FFFCIN
+452 

>member
-47 YLKKFQNDIELAKKM
+47 YLKKFQNDIELAKKI

-73 GAKHQETNSSEA
+73 GAKHQETDSSEA

-114 DLSLQADYLFEALKQ
+114 DLSLQADYLFEALRQ

-146 QSYDLTEQNLKLS
+146 QSYDLTEQSLMLT
-159 KNNLDFKVQQYNSG
+159 KNNLDFKVQQHNSG
-173 DISDIELEKAKLEY
+173 DISDIDLEKAKLEY
-187 SKYEFSLKKNSD
+187 SKYEFSLKKIQISISD
-199 FNFRSR
+199 QEDLILDYMSTI
-205 GPDPRLY
+205 P
-212 EYCSERNKYPEIMD
+212 STNKYPELMD
-226 RNLDLSLEA
+226 SSLDLSSES
-235 LIEFAINN
+235 LIEFAVNN

-253 LKILEHSKKIER
+253 LKILEHSKLIER

-275 AGYSRNWDATDSAGQ
+275 LGFNRNWDATDSAGQ

-310 NIKESNIDLDII
+310 NIKESNIDLEII

-330 QINNLKREIN
+330 QINTLKREIN
-340 SLLDQIELLNT
+340 SLLDQIEMLNT

-373 YNVGSASKL
+373 YNVGSSSQL

-400 IMNSKQKAHYL
+400 IMNSKQKAHYI
-411 LLNKIGKANPVKLIP
+411 LLNKIGK
-426 GSTGNGKEIFTSR
+426 
-439 YRKENLLTMGRVE
+439 LTQ
-452 FFFCIN
+452 

>member
-7 KIIVVMLIIILR
+7 KIIAVMLIIILR

-47 YLKKFQNDIELAKKM
+47 YLKKFQNDIELAKKN
-62 NDPTITLSGFV
+62 NDPSITLSGFV
-73 GAKHQETNSSEA
+73 GAKHQETDSSEA

-159 KNNLDFKVQQYNSG
+159 KNNLDFKVQQHNSG

-187 SKYEFSLKKNSD
+187 SKYEFSLKKIQISISD
-199 FNFRSR
+199 QEDLILDYMSTI
-205 GPDPRLY
+205 P
-212 EYCSERNKYPEIMD
+212 STNKYPELMD
-226 RNLDLSLEA
+226 RSLDLSSES
-235 LIEFAINN
+235 LIEFAVNN

-253 LKILEHSKKIER
+253 LKILEHSKLIER

-275 AGYSRNWDATDSAGQ
+275 LGFNRNWDATDSAGQ

-310 NIKESNIDLDII
+310 NLKESNIDLDII

-330 QINNLKREIN
+330 QINTLKREIN
-340 SLLDQIELLNT
+340 SLLDQIEMLNT

-373 YNVGSASKL
+373 YNVGSSSQL

-400 IMNSKQKAHYL
+400 IMNSKQKAHYI
-411 LLNKIGKANPVKLIP
+411 LLNKIGK
-426 GSTGNGKEIFTSR
+426 
-439 YRKENLLTMGRVE
+439 LTQ
-452 FFFCIN
+452 

>member
-146 QSYDLTEQNLKLS
+146 QSYDLTEQSLMLT
-159 KNNLDFKVQQYNSG
+159 KNNLDFKVQQHNSG
-173 DISDIELEKAKLEY
+173 DISDIDLEKAKLEY
-187 SKYEFSLKKNSD
+187 SKYEFSLKKIQISISD
-199 FNFRSR
+199 QEDLILDYMSTI
-205 GPDPRLY
+205 P
-212 EYCSERNKYPEIMD
+212 STNKYPELMD
-226 RNLDLSLEA
+226 RSLDLSSES
-235 LIEFAINN
+235 LIEFAVNN

-253 LKILEHSKKIER
+253 LKILEHSKLIER

-275 AGYSRNWDATDSAGQ
+275 VGFNRNWDATDSAGQ

-330 QINNLKREIN
+330 QINTLKREIN
-340 SLLDQIELLNT
+340 SLLDQIEMLNT

-373 YNVGSASKL
+373 YNVGSSSQL
-382 DIYDSQIKYN
+382 DIYDSQINYN
-392 EHLISMAQ
+392 ENLISIAQ
-400 IMNSKQKAHYL
+400 IMN
-411 LLNKIGKANPVKLIP
+411 
-426 GSTGNGKEIFTSR
+426 
-439 YRKENLLTMGRVE
+439 
-452 FFFCIN
+452 

>member
-1 MNHIFK
+1 
-7 KIIVVMLIIILR
+7 
-19 PVSSYSLSINEL
+19 

-73 GAKHQETNSSEA
+73 GAKHQETDSSEA

-146 QSYDLTEQNLKLS
+146 QSYDLTEQSLMLT
-159 KNNLDFKVQQYNSG
+159 KNNLDFKVQQHNSG
-173 DISDIELEKAKLEY
+173 DISDIDLEKAKLEY
-187 SKYEFSLKKNSD
+187 SKYEFSLKKIQISISD
-199 FNFRSR
+199 QEDLILDYMSTI
-205 GPDPRLY
+205 P
-212 EYCSERNKYPEIMD
+212 STNKYPELMD
-226 RNLDLSLEA
+226 RSLDLSSES
-235 LIEFAINN
+235 LIEFAVNN
-243 NPSIKSSQIY
+243 NPTIKSSQIY
-253 LKILEHSKKIER
+253 LKILEHSKLIER

-275 AGYSRNWDATDSAGQ
+275 VGFNRNWDATDSAGQ

-310 NIKESNIDLDII
+310 NIKESNIELDII

-330 QINNLKREIN
+330 QINTLKREIN
-340 SLLDQIELLNT
+340 SLLDQIEMLNT

-373 YNVGSASKL
+373 YNVGSSSQL

-400 IMNSKQKAHYL
+400 IMNSRQKAHYL
-411 LLNKIGKANPVKLIP
+411 LLNKIGK
-426 GSTGNGKEIFTSR
+426 
-439 YRKENLLTMGRVE
+439 LTQ
-452 FFFCIN
+452 

>member
-31 MIITNENSLI
+31 MIITKENSLI

-73 GAKHQETNSSEA
+73 GAKHQETDSSEA

-146 QSYDLTEQNLKLS
+146 QSYDLTEQSLMLT
-159 KNNLDFKVQQYNSG
+159 KNNLDFKVQQHNSG
-173 DISDIELEKAKLEY
+173 DISDIDLEKAKLEY
-187 SKYEFSLKKNSD
+187 SKYEFSLKKIQISISD
-199 FNFRSR
+199 QEDLILDYMSTI
-205 GPDPRLY
+205 P
-212 EYCSERNKYPEIMD
+212 STNKYPELMD
-226 RNLDLSLEA
+226 RSLDLSSES
-235 LIEFAINN
+235 LIEFAVNN

-253 LKILEHSKKIER
+253 LKILEHSKLIER

-275 AGYSRNWDATDSAGQ
+275 LGFNRNWDATDSAGQ

-310 NIKESNIDLDII
+310 NIKESNIDLEII

-330 QINNLKREIN
+330 QINALKREIN
-340 SLLDQIELLNT
+340 SLLDQIEMLNT

-373 YNVGSASKL
+373 YNVGSSSQL

-400 IMNSKQKAHYL
+400 IMNSKQKAHYI
-411 LLNKIGKANPVKLIP
+411 LLNKIGK
-426 GSTGNGKEIFTSR
+426 
-439 YRKENLLTMGRVE
+439 LTQ
-452 FFFCIN
+452 

>member
-7 KIIVVMLIIILR
+7 KIIVVMLFIILK

-47 YLKKFQNDIELAKKM
+47 YLKKFQNDIKLAKKK
-62 NDPTITLSGFV
+62 NDPSITLSGFV
-73 GAKHQETNSSEA
+73 GAKHQETDSSEA

-90 NLNLTMSKN
+90 NLSLTMSKN
-99 LFDGYKTKYS
+99 VFDGYKTKYS
-109 IIQAN
+109 IKQAN
-114 DLSLQADYLFEALKQ
+114 DLSLQADYLFESLKQ

-135 ISSYLDLIHLR
+135 ISSYLDLIHLG

-159 KNNLDFKVQQYNSG
+159 KSNLDFKVQQHSSG

-187 SKYEFSLKKNSD
+187 SKYEFSLKKIQISISD
-199 FNFRSR
+199 QEDLILDYMSTV
-205 GPDPRLY
+205 P
-212 EYCSERNKYPEIMD
+212 SVNKYPEIMD
-226 RNLDLSLEA
+226 RNIDLSLEA

-253 LKILEHSKKIER
+253 LKILEHSKMIER
-265 SANLPKVDLE
+265 SANLPKVNLE

-330 QINNLKREIN
+330 QINNLKR
-340 SLLDQIELLNT
+340 
-351 EYEIEN
+351 
-357 NQKEIYEKD
+357 K
-366 IEIKKES
+366 
-373 YNVGSASKL
+373 
-382 DIYDSQIKYN
+382 
-392 EHLISMAQ
+392 
-400 IMNSKQKAHYL
+400 
-411 LLNKIGKANPVKLIP
+411 
-426 GSTGNGKEIFTSR
+426 
-439 YRKENLLTMGRVE
+439 
-452 FFFCIN
+452 

>member
-7 KIIVVMLIIILR
+7 KIIVVMLFIILK

-31 MIITNENSLI
+31 MIMTNENSLI

-47 YLKKFQNDIELAKKM
+47 FLKKFQNDIELAKKM
-62 NDPTITLSGFV
+62 NDPSITLSGFV
-73 GAKHQETNSSEA
+73 GAKHQETDSSEA

-146 QSYDLTEQNLKLS
+146 QYYDLTEQSLKLT
-159 KNNLDFKVQQYNSG
+159 KNNLDFKVQQPNSG
-173 DISDIELEKAKLEY
+173 DISDIDLEKAKLEY
-187 SKYEFSLKKNSD
+187 SKYEFSLKKIQISISD
-199 FNFRSR
+199 QEDLILDYMSTV
-205 GPDPRLY
+205 P
-212 EYCSERNKYPEIMD
+212 STNKYPEFID
-226 RNLDLSLEA
+226 RNLDLSSEA
-235 LIEFAINN
+235 LIEFAVNN
-243 NPSIKSSQIY
+243 NPSIKSGQIY
-253 LKILEHSKKIER
+253 LKILEHSKMIER
-265 SANLPKVDLE
+265 SANLPKIDLE
-275 AGYSRNWDATDSAGQ
+275 VGFNRNWDATDSAGQ

-330 QINNLKREIN
+330 QINTLKREIN
-340 SLLDQIELLNT
+340 SLLDQIEMLNT

-373 YNVGSASKL
+373 YEVGSSSRL

-400 IMNSKQKAHYL
+400 IMNSKQKAHYI
-411 LLNKIGKANPVKLIP
+411 LLNKIGK
-426 GSTGNGKEIFTSR
+426 
-439 YRKENLLTMGRVE
+439 LTQ
-452 FFFCIN
+452 

>member
-7 KIIVVMLIIILR
+7 KIIAVTLLFLLK

-31 MIITNENSLI
+31 ITITNENSLI
-41 IQADLE
+41 IQADFE
-47 YLKKFQNDIELAKKM
+47 FLKKFQNDIELAKK
-62 NDPTITLSGFV
+62 NNNPSITLSGFV
-73 GAKHQETNSSEA
+73 GAKYQETDSSEA

-99 LFDGYKTKYS
+99 IFDGYKTKYS

-129 NVYLES
+129 NVYLEA

-146 QSYDLTEQNLKLS
+146 QSYDLTEQSLKLS
-159 KNNLDFKVQQYNSG
+159 KNNLDFRVQQHNSG

-187 SKYEFSLKKNSD
+187 SKYEFSLKKIQISISD
-199 FNFRSR
+199 QEDLILDYMSTIPSSNQ
-205 GPDPRLY
+205 
-212 EYCSERNKYPEIMD
+212 YPEFMD
-226 RNLDLSLEA
+226 RNLDLSPES

-253 LKILEHSKKIER
+253 LKILEHSKMIER

-275 AGYSRNWDATDSAGQ
+275 AGFSRNWDATDSAGQ

-330 QINNLKREIN
+330 QINTLKREIN
-340 SLLDQIELLNT
+340 SLLDQIELLDT

-400 IMNSKQKAHYL
+400 IMNSRQKVHYL
-411 LLNKIGKANPVKLIP
+411 LLNKIGK
-426 GSTGNGKEIFTSR
+426 
-439 YRKENLLTMGRVE
+439 LTQ
-452 FFFCIN
+452 

>member
-73 GAKHQETNSSEA
+73 GAKHQETDSSEA

-146 QSYDLTEQNLKLS
+146 QSYDLTEQSLMLS
-159 KNNLDFKVQQYNSG
+159 KNNLDFKVQQHNSG
-173 DISDIELEKAKLEY
+173 DISDIDLEKAKLEY
-187 SKYEFSLKKNSD
+187 SKYEFSLKKIQISISD
-199 FNFRSR
+199 QEDLILDYMSTI
-205 GPDPRLY
+205 P
-212 EYCSERNKYPEIMD
+212 STNKYPEFMD
-226 RNLDLSLEA
+226 RSLDLSSES

-253 LKILEHSKKIER
+253 LKILEHSKLIER

-275 AGYSRNWDATDSAGQ
+275 AGYNRNWDATDSAGQ

-340 SLLDQIELLNT
+340 SLLDQIEMLNT

-373 YNVGSASKL
+373 YNVGSSSKL

-400 IMNSKQKAHYL
+400 IMNSKQKAHYI
-411 LLNKIGKANPVKLIP
+411 LLNKIGK
-426 GSTGNGKEIFTSR
+426 
-439 YRKENLLTMGRVE
+439 LTQ
-452 FFFCIN
+452 

>member
-73 GAKHQETNSSEA
+73 GAKHQETDSSEA

-146 QSYDLTEQNLKLS
+146 QSYDLTEQSLMLT
-159 KNNLDFKVQQYNSG
+159 KNNLDFKVQQHNSG
-173 DISDIELEKAKLEY
+173 DISDIDLEKAKLEY
-187 SKYEFSLKKNSD
+187 SKYEFSLKKIQISISD
-199 FNFRSR
+199 QEDLILDYMSTI
-205 GPDPRLY
+205 P
-212 EYCSERNKYPEIMD
+212 STNKYPELVD
-226 RNLDLSLEA
+226 RSLDLSSES
-235 LIEFAINN
+235 LIEFAVNN

-253 LKILEHSKKIER
+253 LKILEHSKLIER

-275 AGYSRNWDATDSAGQ
+275 VGFNRNWDATDSAGQ

-330 QINNLKREIN
+330 QINTLKREIN
-340 SLLDQIELLNT
+340 SLLDQIEMLNT

-373 YNVGSASKL
+373 YNVGSSSQL

-400 IMNSKQKAHYL
+400 IMNSKQKAHYI
-411 LLNKIGKANPVKLIP
+411 LLNKIGK
-426 GSTGNGKEIFTSR
+426 
-439 YRKENLLTMGRVE
+439 LTQ
-452 FFFCIN
+452 